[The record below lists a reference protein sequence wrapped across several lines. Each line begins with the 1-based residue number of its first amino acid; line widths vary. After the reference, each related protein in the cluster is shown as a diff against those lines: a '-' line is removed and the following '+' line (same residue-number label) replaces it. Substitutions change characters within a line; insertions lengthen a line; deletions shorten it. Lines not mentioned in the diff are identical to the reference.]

1 MSETTILAVGPWDPD
16 QVTSSWREDAW
27 LPPPELERRADAAI
41 AALLERGSPAH
52 DGLAARLASWDA
64 SAAALSLEL
73 EPTRWALRLVDGESH
88 SLTAMCVVRRD
99 DGRWLAGR
107 RAGWLATWPGRWTLG
122 AAGSVGV
129 GENPAHTLIRELEEE
144 WQLVP
149 SRLSIS
155 ALVSLRSG
163 VVALV
168 GLARVPVEA
177 DPIADAEH
185 DEFDWWP
192 ADAAASPADADERLR
207 RMAALVD
214 GL

>member
-1 MSETTILAVGPWDPD
+1 MNEGTILAVGPWSPD
-16 QVTSSWREDAW
+16 QVTASWRAEPW
-27 LPPPELERRADAAI
+27 RPPSELEHRADAAI
-41 AALLERGSPAH
+41 AALSARGSPAH
-52 DGLAARLASWDA
+52 DGLAARLTGWTA
-64 SAAALSLEL
+64 SATALALEL

-122 AAGSVGV
+122 AAGSVEV
-129 GENPAHTLIRELEEE
+129 GENPAHTLTRELEEE

-149 SRLSIS
+149 SRLSVS

-168 GLARVPVEA
+168 GLASVPVDA
-177 DPIADAEH
+177 HPVADAEH

-192 ADAAASPADADERLR
+192 ADAAAWPADADARLK
-207 RMAALVD
+207 RMAALLD
-214 GL
+214 AL

>member
-1 MSETTILAVGPWDPD
+1 MSDGRILAVGPWAPD
-16 QVTSSWREDAW
+16 QVTTSWREKAW
-27 LPPPELERRADAAI
+27 LPPPDLERRADAAI
-41 AALLERGSPAH
+41 AALADRGSPAH

-64 SAAALSLEL
+64 SAATLSLEL
-73 EPTRWALRLVDGESH
+73 EPSRWALRLVDGESQ
-88 SLTAMCVVRRD
+88 SMTAMCVVRRD

-122 AAGSVGV
+122 AAGSVEV
-129 GENPAHTLIRELEEE
+129 GENPAHTLTRELEEE

-149 SRLSIS
+149 REMSVS

-168 GLARVPVEA
+168 GLARVPVDAE
-177 DPIADAEH
+177 PIADAEH

-192 ADAAASPADADERLR
+192 ADAGGWPDDAVARLK
-207 RMAALVD
+207 RMASLLE